1 MSSHKNIFGLRIFNL
16 PAIILFLF
24 LNIPF
29 IRSYFLYYGLR
40 WIYIF
45 LFSFCLSFILTP
57 VIGRIAIRL
66 GILDI
71 PDKRKIHGS
80 STPLLGGLVIMIS
93 LSASLTANMV
103 LEREMVVLLLGGLV
117 LGFVGLLDDWKGLSA
132 RLKLFIQVAVVL
144 ILIYNGIILDLLP
157 PRTTWG
163 YICNLIL
170 TVIWIVGITNAM
182 NFFDGMDGLATGLSA
197 VIAVFIGIASFQTS
211 QHVMGWIAIAVL
223 GSCLGFF
230 PFNFKLRSPAAI
242 FLGDA
247 GSTFLGFVLA
257 ALAIQGYWADNSRI
271 VSFAMPTLI
280 FWILI
285 FDMVYITMERVIT
298 GKVKT
303 VGEWIRYVGTDHLHH
318 RLAHVLGGQKRS
330 VLFIYFLSS
339 CLGISAIVL
348 RYARTIDAILL
359 IIQALI
365 IVVLLTILERRGHGL
380 SEKEKI

>member
-1 MSSHKNIFGLRIFNL
+1 MLGHKNIFGLRIFNL

-57 VIGRIAIRL
+57 VIRRIAIRL

-257 ALAIQGYWADNSRI
+257 ALAIQGYWSDNSRI

-380 SEKEKI
+380 SEIEK